1 MQTRKSYK
9 HLSCGSA
16 FGCEHIEVS
25 AVAKV
30 SHSFATQAL
39 LAHGAMC
46 RGEVIDE
53 IVDPRGA
60 LRLLLIDLRHWAQKE
75 KIDYQDIDAHAQI
88 QFCRECVP

>member
-1 MQTRKSYK
+1 M
-9 HLSCGSA
+9 
-16 FGCEHIEVS
+16 S

-60 LRLLLIDLRHWAQKE
+60 LRLLLIDLRHWAEKE
-75 KIDYQDIDAHAQI
+75 KIDYSKIDSEAELTYI
-88 QFCRECVP
+88 QEVVKESSS

>member
-1 MQTRKSYK
+1 MPQCRA
-9 HLSCGSA
+9 SA
-16 FGCEHIEVS
+16 SPRCWRGVS
-25 AVAKV
+25 AVRTL

-60 LRLLLIDLRHWAQKE
+60 LRLLLIDLRHWAMKE
-75 KIDYQDIDAHAQI
+75 KIDYSKIDSDAELTYI
-88 QFCRECVP
+88 QEVVKESSS